1 MCEHLET
8 TYKTQF
14 LQLSKKLFDKL
25 ILEKLP
31 YDEVIRKHLREFN
44 ERYCEI
50 SNDSDEEILIMI

>member
-31 YDEVIRKHLREFN
+31 YKVDELIRKRLREFKKD
-44 ERYCEI
+44 I
-50 SNDSDEEILIMI
+50 VTFLMTVL